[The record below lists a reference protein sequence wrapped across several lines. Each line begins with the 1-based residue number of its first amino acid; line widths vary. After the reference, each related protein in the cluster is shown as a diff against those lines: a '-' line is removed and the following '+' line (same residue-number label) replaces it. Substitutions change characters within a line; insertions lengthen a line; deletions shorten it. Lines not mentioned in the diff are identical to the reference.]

1 MAITARSGQGYL
13 MGGVSDTVPDWLGSY
28 DEGYT
33 AAQTQ
38 KESTLRQQEAKQRMA
53 ESAAVA
59 QREAARFA
67 NEQADREANLKAA
80 QLGLQMPSDIPF
92 DAIQGPGLMPEY
104 QVPVAPEPRAPSEK
118 YADELAGPA
127 VSPAA
132 QANLEPLLADFT
144 QVEKAFELPAGYL
157 RNISI
162 LESSGGLNV
171 GNSKGKYVGMFQI
184 GPEVAKDFGI
194 TPETAKNPRVAARV
208 AAGLAAR
215 NARYLRT
222 SLGREPAA
230 WELYLAHQQGA
241 RGAAALLKTPEGR
254 AIDVMT
260 SVYGGDK
267 ALAYRV
273 IVGNGGDPNMTA
285 GQFAQMWG
293 QKYSGQPVTIPPFG
307 STATAPAPAPITSAG
322 YTISATPEPGAMPI
336 ANTAEEFKASGNR
349 ERIYNRL
356 RGALMPNVVGNVASW
371 FGTQADKDARDAL
384 STKNAEALQ
393 WFETP
398 SVRESVTN
406 NPVML
411 QEAAADPLAFYNKY
425 KNSIGAAPATP
436 GVQTQ
441 PPSTAPATP
450 AATPAATPGVQV
462 PPAQTTPGVQAPPPA
477 APPPTDLGLPNVAAT
492 DLIPRTSAADYA
504 GLNDGTGSLANAIAR
519 TRPGE
524 VPKTPDL
531 GMYLFDPAMITN
543 DRRLLAM
550 QQDEIQRQLQIAS
563 LTRDFTSM
571 ANLRNQA
578 VQNQLA
584 SNLLGAMEV
593 IATMQQGDNETF
605 ARTLSGLT
613 QGRQRLQ
620 PRSDGSFNI
629 YYDNEL
635 VGEGVSRN
643 QIIATLRMQYD
654 KRYQELAAAQAK
666 ASAERET
673 KMLESDLKVNE
684 NVLTEEAKARR
695 ERATKAAEAQLR
707 ADPRYSENIVT
718 TIDQPDGSKAIF
730 IKPKNGQGEGYILQ
744 LAPVI
749 DTSGKAMLDGDGNER
764 LEWVY
769 KRPNGTSAVPV
780 Q

>member
-1 MAITARSGQGYL
+1 MALTERSSTGFL
-13 MGGVSDTVPDWLGSY
+13 TGGVSDTVPDWLGSY

-67 NEQADREANLKAA
+67 NEQADREAALKAA

-118 YADELAGPA
+118 YADELAPRGTGAISRDQFIQLLPEFA
-127 VSPAA
+127 RME
-132 QANLEPLLADFT
+132 QAEGLPNNYLET
-144 QVEKAFELPAGYL
+144 
-157 RNISI
+157 ISM
-162 LESSGGLNV
+162 LESSGGVNT
-171 GNSKGKYVGMFQI
+171 GTGQYTGIFQI
-184 GPEVAKDFGI
+184 GPEVAKDFGV
-194 TPETAKNPRVAARV
+194 TPEQLKDPRINAQVAAK
-208 AAGLAAR
+208 LASR
-215 NARYLRT
+215 NAKYLRRM
-222 SLGREPAA
+222 LDREPQA

-241 RGAAALLKTPEGR
+241 GGAAFLLRFPNAKAVAALTE
-254 AIDVMT
+254 A
-260 SVYGGDK
+260 YGGDR
-267 ALAYRV
+267 ARAEQAV
-273 IVGNGGDPNMTA
+273 VQNGGDPNMTA
-285 GQFAQMWG
+285 GQFAALWA
-293 QKYSGQPVTIPPFG
+293 QKFG
-307 STATAPAPAPITSAG
+307 
-322 YTISATPEPGAMPI
+322 
-336 ANTAEEFKASGNR
+336 
-349 ERIYNRL
+349 
-356 RGALMPNVVGNVASW
+356 GALPQPFTGAP
-371 FGTQADKDARDAL
+371 G
-384 STKNAEALQ
+384 
-393 WFETP
+393 
-398 SVRESVTN
+398 
-406 NPVML
+406 
-411 QEAAADPLAFYNKY
+411 
-425 KNSIGAAPATP
+425 GAAKEVPALP
-436 GVQTQ
+436 GLQSQATRTGRM
-441 PPSTAPATP
+441 PSEIARLTP
-450 AATPAATPGVQV
+450 AATPVAATEQTVAGGKGSVPAGVLDVQQPAPGVQV
-462 PPAQTTPGVQAPPPA
+462 PPAQAAPGVQAPPPA

-504 GLNDGTGSLANAIAR
+504 GLNDGTGSLATAIAR

-531 GMYLFDPAMITN
+531 GMYLFEPAMITN

-571 ANLRNQA
+571 ATLRNQA

-684 NVLTEEAKARR
+684 AVLTEEAKALR

-707 ADPRYSENIVT
+707 ADPRYREYSVT
-718 TIDQPDGSKAIF
+718 TVSMPDGSTALSMTPKAGQGTPVIYQLEPDYD
-730 IKPKNGQGEGYILQ
+730 INGQPVVDANN
-744 LAPVI
+744 APKLVWKQKSI
-749 DTSGKAMLDGDGNER
+749 S
-764 LEWVY
+764 
-769 KRPNGTSAVPV
+769 GTSAVPV